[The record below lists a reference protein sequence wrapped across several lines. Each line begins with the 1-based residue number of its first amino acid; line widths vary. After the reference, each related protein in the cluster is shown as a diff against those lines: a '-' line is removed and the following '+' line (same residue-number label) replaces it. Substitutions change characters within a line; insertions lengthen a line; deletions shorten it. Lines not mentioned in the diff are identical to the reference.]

1 MADKRT
7 PKSSQAD
14 AVAPAAP
21 ELNNPDFQLVLKA
34 LLAAYQPVLE
44 QQLALVK
51 NPQEL
56 QKQEQAAQ
64 PRCADEFAE
73 AYALFRKFLTEDV
86 AQRLLPAQARELLGP
101 IDQWRWCYEHI
112 LCCLVF
118 GWLVCRWPRTFR
130 GYAYYLYEYWKCV
143 RQVVGTPVNDP
154 PTEEQRGD
162 FETLVNILAGAF
174 KPYLT
179 DQLASV
185 EYPAAVPEE
194 VIAGTI
200 DCSTDDQEACAIF
213 ERLLTVDAARALLGS
228 AAFEKESQESYF
240 WFCRCWCLCSMCF
253 GCCLARAR
261 TVKQVVSCLERY
273 SLCLRDCFRPLTCA
287 ITSPAPDA
295 CAVEQYY
302 AGLGVWGVEIV
313 GTAAGVSC
321 GHYILEWKNPLAPP
335 SAYTQAFIAYPP
347 PAPPTGPGACGV
359 VSGPLGYLQTF
370 GTPVPT
376 DVEIR
381 LTVFS
386 SQAGQAPCVTEVSFQ
401 IFEQRV
407 SIENVGGIN
416 VPDWFD
422 PNSQL
427 IGVPSG
433 PTPPG
438 TTRVLSFGDAM
449 EIAGHAWVGG
459 CSNAQVKR
467 YTLSYQAGF
476 VTNPKAG
483 SWTQFWEVDY
493 NSPLEQ
499 AQISNTYMDLTG
511 VWQFEQICFPPIPPC
526 PRPVPPFAQPY
537 PIQFDQLSPGSW
549 YSGVESPCSAGPAAP
564 PGQGPYPIDPQL
576 PLAPGNI
583 WASQT
588 LPTSNCYSGQYT
600 LLLTV
605 EDTSGNFYY
614 DTQEVWFDNKAVYGE
629 ITGILGV
636 APCAVINLSQIP
648 NAGNCSVVW
657 PLAIEG
663 IAYDEYIIE
672 GNTTSPSDNFG
683 GYCLTLTRQGGSES
697 GCTPFSLSVALPV
710 PNSTSPATV
719 GTNRVGDPGVR
730 CATASPPPIGPVTK
744 SPNVLTTMDARIFD
758 ATCGCHGSPAAPS
771 GFALNRADPT
781 TGQPGECCAF
791 FFTLNVWDN
800 TVCEFLS
807 GGRHYASAPCVLVW
821 PVYICNDLP
830 PLPPGTPPPCP

>member
-21 ELNNPDFQLVLKA
+21 ESNNPDFQLVLKA

-56 QKQEQAAQ
+56 QKQEQATQAT
-64 PRCADEFAE
+64 CADEFAE

-143 RQVVGTPVNDP
+143 RQIVGTPVNDP

-174 KPYLT
+174 KPYLA

-213 ERLLTVDAARALLGS
+213 ERLLTLDAARALLGS

-261 TVKQVVSCLERY
+261 TVKQVVSCLEAYVR
-273 SLCLRDCFRPLTCA
+273 CLRDCFRPLTCE

-302 AGLGVWGVEIV
+302 PGLGVWGVEIV

-321 GHYILEWKNPLAPP
+321 DHYILEWKNPLAPP

-359 VSGPLGYLQTF
+359 VGGPLGYLQTF

-376 DVEIR
+376 NVEIR

-438 TTRVLSFGDAM
+438 PSRVLSFGDAI
-449 EIAGHAWVGG
+449 EIWGHAWVGG

-499 AQISNTYMDLTG
+499 AQISNSYMDLTSI
-511 VWQFEQICFPPIPPC
+511 WQFEQICFPPIPPC

-537 PIQFDQLSPGSW
+537 PIQFDQLNPGAW

-588 LPTSNCYSGQYT
+588 LPTSNCYSGSIHVAADRRRHERQF
-600 LLLTV
+600 LLRH
-605 EDTSGNFYY
+605 SGSM
-614 DTQEVWFDNKAVYGE
+614 V
-629 ITGILGV
+629 
-636 APCAVINLSQIP
+636 
-648 NAGNCSVVW
+648 
-657 PLAIEG
+657 
-663 IAYDEYIIE
+663 
-672 GNTTSPSDNFG
+672 
-683 GYCLTLTRQGGSES
+683 RQ
-697 GCTPFSLSVALPV
+697 
-710 PNSTSPATV
+710 
-719 GTNRVGDPGVR
+719 
-730 CATASPPPIGPVTK
+730 
-744 SPNVLTTMDARIFD
+744 
-758 ATCGCHGSPAAPS
+758 
-771 GFALNRADPT
+771 
-781 TGQPGECCAF
+781 
-791 FFTLNVWDN
+791 
-800 TVCEFLS
+800 
-807 GGRHYASAPCVLVW
+807 
-821 PVYICNDLP
+821 
-830 PLPPGTPPPCP
+830 